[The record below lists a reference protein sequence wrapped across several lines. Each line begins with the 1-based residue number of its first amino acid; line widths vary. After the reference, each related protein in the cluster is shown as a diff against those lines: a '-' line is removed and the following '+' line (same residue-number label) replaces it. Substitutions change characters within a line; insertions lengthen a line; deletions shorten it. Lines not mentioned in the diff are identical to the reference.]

1 MSAISDLY
9 ETTVGKKAL
18 MAVTG
23 VVLFAFVVV
32 HLLGNL
38 LIFQGPEK
46 LNGYA
51 VLLRRSGSLLWGARA
66 VLLFSVGVHILAAV
80 QLTVRNWRARPHGYA
95 RRRYLEADYAAR
107 TMVWSGPIVAA
118 FIGYHV
124 LHLTFGTAHPSF
136 DPADVYGNVVTAFR
150 AWPVA
155 LVYIVANAL
164 LAFHLY
170 HGLWSMFQSLGLN
183 HPVYNGW
190 RRGAAAGLA
199 VAVGAGNISIPVA
212 VLAGVVG

>member
-18 MAVTG
+18 MAATG
-23 VVLFAFVVV
+23 VILFGFVVV

-38 LIFQGPEK
+38 QIFQGPEK
-46 LNGYA
+46 LNGYSEF
-51 VLLRRSGSLLWGARA
+51 LRRTGALLWVARA

-80 QLTVRNWRARPHGYA
+80 QLTLRNWRARPHGYA
-95 RRRYLEADYAAR
+95 KRRYREADYAAR
-107 TMVWSGPIVAA
+107 TMVWSGPIIAA
-118 FIGYHV
+118 FVVYHL
-124 LHLTFGTAHPSF
+124 LHLTLGTAHPSF

-170 HGLWSMFQSLGLN
+170 HGLWSLFQSLGLN
-183 HPVYNGW
+183 HPDYNGW
-190 RRGAAAGLA
+190 RRVVAAASA
-199 VAVGAGNISIPVA
+199 VAIGVGNITIPVA
-212 VLAGVVG
+212 VLTGMVR

>member
-23 VVLFAFVVV
+23 VILFGFVVV

-38 LIFQGPEK
+38 QIFQGPER
-46 LNGYA
+46 LNRYA
-51 VLLRRSGSLLWGARA
+51 ELLRRAGSLLWVARG

-80 QLTVRNWRARPHGYA
+80 QLTVRNWRARPQRYA
-95 RRRYLEADYAAR
+95 KRRYREADYAAR
-107 TMVWSGPIVAA
+107 TMVWSGPVVAA
-118 FIGYHV
+118 FIAYHL
-124 LHLTFGTAHPSF
+124 LHLTLGTVHPDF

-155 LVYIVANAL
+155 LAYVVANAL

-170 HGLWSMFQSLGLN
+170 HGLWSLFQSLGLN
-183 HPVYNGW
+183 HPDYNRW
-190 RRGAAAGLA
+190 RRVAAAASA
-199 VAVGAGNISIPVA
+199 VAIGAGNIAIPVA
-212 VLAGVVG
+212 VLTGMVR